1 MLKFAIFVT
10 DYSVISDALMHG
22 IEKMRPGFVRFLAA
36 LLLVAWSCFAPGP
49 VVRAQTVPQ
58 KTAVR
63 GRIADEAGN
72 PLAGVTVV
80 ERGTPNGV
88 ATHSDGLFLISVR
101 PGAVLDVSCLG
112 YLPRSVEPGSR
123 TELEIVLQEDVKSIE
138 DVIVT
143 ALGLERNYVDLTYA
157 AENAVKAVVNIEAI
171 QQVEMPQRRGY
182 DPFLEFFGIPQD
194 YGRGDGRPQYREQ
207 RAGGSGVIISEDG
220 YIVTNNH
227 VVDGAS
233 KLKVKLNDG
242 RSFDAKLIGKD
253 SATDL
258 ALLKVEGKEL
268 PTLAFGSSDALR
280 LGEWVLAI
288 GSPFDLQSTITAGIV
303 SAKARQLG
311 AIPNDFRI
319 ESFIQTDAAVNP
331 GNSGGALVNTH
342 GELVGINTLIKSQT
356 GSYVGYSF
364 AIPESIVRKVVVDL
378 KEFGVVQRAL
388 LGVQFRV
395 VDQDFLDTEGKELGI
410 KDLGGAYVAAV
421 VEGGAASE
429 AGIRKGDVI
438 LDIDGVKIVEPSTLQ
453 EQIAKRRPNDTVK
466 LSVKRDGKVKR
477 FDVTLRNKA
486 GKTEL
491 VTKEDVDVV
500 DALGGKFADAGAKLC
515 RELDI
520 KGGVQVVGIKADGI
534 LARARVKQ
542 GFVITHINDRP
553 VYSLS
558 DMQRMTEKVR
568 SIDGVYPNGRSASYT
583 LVE

>member
-1 MLKFAIFVT
+1 MKKA
-10 DYSVISDALMHG
+10 
-22 IEKMRPGFVRFLAA
+22 FLI
-36 LLLVAWSCFAPGP
+36 LGLVAVSAAAGGLTAW
-49 VVRAQTVPQ
+49 TVS
-58 KTAVR
+58 ADR
-63 GRIADEAGN
+63 GDSVAYIERE
-72 PLAGVTVV
+72 V
-80 ERGTPNGV
+80 ERTP
-88 ATHSDGLFLISVR
+88 
-101 PGAVLDVSCLG
+101 
-112 YLPRSVEPGSR
+112 
-123 TELEIVLQEDVKSIE
+123 
-138 DVIVT
+138 
-143 ALGLERNYVDLTYA
+143 ALGTQFTSYQAEQYPDLTYA

-466 LSVKRDGKVKR
+466 LSVKRDGKVKQ

-553 VYSLS
+553 VYSLN

>member
-1 MLKFAIFVT
+1 MKKA
-10 DYSVISDALMHG
+10 
-22 IEKMRPGFVRFLAA
+22 FLI
-36 LLLVAWSCFAPGP
+36 LGLVAVSAAAGGLTAW
-49 VVRAQTVPQ
+49 TVS
-58 KTAVR
+58 ADR
-63 GRIADEAGN
+63 GDSVAYIERE
-72 PLAGVTVV
+72 V
-80 ERGTPNGV
+80 ERTP
-88 ATHSDGLFLISVR
+88 
-101 PGAVLDVSCLG
+101 
-112 YLPRSVEPGSR
+112 
-123 TELEIVLQEDVKSIE
+123 
-138 DVIVT
+138 
-143 ALGLERNYVDLTYA
+143 ALGTQFTSYQAEQYPDLTYA

-258 ALLKVEGKEL
+258 ALLKVEAKEL

-466 LSVKRDGKVKR
+466 LSVKRDGKVKQ

-520 KGGVQVVGIKADGI
+520 KGGVQVIGIKADGI

-553 VYSLS
+553 VYSLG

>member
-1 MLKFAIFVT
+1 MKKAFLFLGFA
-10 DYSVISDALMHG
+10 A
-22 IEKMRPGFVRFLAA
+22 LAA
-36 LLLVAWSCFAPGP
+36 ATGGLTAW
-49 VVRAQTVPQ
+49 
-58 KTAVR
+58 
-63 GRIADEAGN
+63 
-72 PLAGVTVV
+72 TVV
-80 ERGTPNGV
+80 GNRGTEV
-88 ATHSDGLFLISVR
+88 A
-101 PGAVLDVSCLG
+101 
-112 YLPRSVEPGSR
+112 YVEREVER
-123 TELEIVLQEDVKSIE
+123 TP
-138 DVIVT
+138 
-143 ALGLERNYVDLTYA
+143 ALGNHFTSYQNEQYPDLTYA

-171 QQVEMPQRRGY
+171 QQVEMPRRGY

-194 YGRGDGRPQYREQ
+194 YGYGDGRPQYREQ

-242 RSFDAKLIGKD
+242 RTFDAKLIGTD

-258 ALLKVEGKEL
+258 ALLKVEAKDL
-268 PTLAFGSSDALR
+268 PTLPFGSSDALR

-364 AIPESIVRKVVVDL
+364 AIPETIVRKVVVDL

-388 LGVQFRV
+388 LGIQFRV
-395 VDQDFLDTEGKELGI
+395 VDQDFLDAEGKDLGI
-410 KDLGGAYVAAV
+410 KDLGGAYVASV

-438 LDIDGVKIVEPSTLQ
+438 LAIDGVKITEPSTLQ
-453 EQIAKRRPNDTVK
+453 EQIARHRPNDTVK
-466 LSVKRDGKVKR
+466 LSVKRDGDVKQIE
-477 FDVTLRNKA
+477 VTLRNKA

-491 VTKEDVDVV
+491 MTKEDVDVV
-500 DALGGKFADAGAKLC
+500 EALGGKFADAGTKLC
-515 RELDI
+515 RELEI

-568 SIDGVYPNGRSASYT
+568 SIDGVYPNGRSASYM

>member
-1 MLKFAIFVT
+1 MKKA
-10 DYSVISDALMHG
+10 
-22 IEKMRPGFVRFLAA
+22 FLI
-36 LLLVAWSCFAPGP
+36 LGLVAVSAAAGGLTAW
-49 VVRAQTVPQ
+49 TVS
-58 KTAVR
+58 ADR
-63 GRIADEAGN
+63 GGSVAYIERE
-72 PLAGVTVV
+72 V
-80 ERGTPNGV
+80 ERTP
-88 ATHSDGLFLISVR
+88 
-101 PGAVLDVSCLG
+101 
-112 YLPRSVEPGSR
+112 
-123 TELEIVLQEDVKSIE
+123 
-138 DVIVT
+138 
-143 ALGLERNYVDLTYA
+143 ALGTQFTSYQAEQYPDLTYA

-466 LSVKRDGKVKR
+466 LSVKRDGKVKQ

-553 VYSLS
+553 VYSLN

>member
-1 MLKFAIFVT
+1 MKKA
-10 DYSVISDALMHG
+10 
-22 IEKMRPGFVRFLAA
+22 FLI
-36 LLLVAWSCFAPGP
+36 LGLVAVSAAAGGLTAW
-49 VVRAQTVPQ
+49 TVS
-58 KTAVR
+58 ADR
-63 GRIADEAGN
+63 GDSVAYIERE
-72 PLAGVTVV
+72 V
-80 ERGTPNGV
+80 ERTP
-88 ATHSDGLFLISVR
+88 
-101 PGAVLDVSCLG
+101 
-112 YLPRSVEPGSR
+112 
-123 TELEIVLQEDVKSIE
+123 
-138 DVIVT
+138 
-143 ALGLERNYVDLTYA
+143 ALGTQFTSYQAEQYPDLTYA

-429 AGIRKGDVI
+429 AEIRKGDVI

-466 LSVKRDGKVKR
+466 LSVKRDGKVKQ